1 MDTLFLRQNA
11 WGNGLGALVKG
22 SQEQRTNAQSFVGLA
37 ASSPIER
44 AKPLFFYVSSYTSA
58 YPCKTQKK
66 TPGFRRA
73 PILCV
78 TGE

>member
-11 WGNGLGALVKG
+11 WGNGLGSLVKG
-22 SQEQRTNAQSFVGLA
+22 SREQRTNAQSLVGFA
-37 ASSPIER
+37 ASSPIES

-58 YPCKTQKK
+58 CPCKTQKK

-73 PILCV
+73 PLFQV
-78 TGE
+78 